1 MQELQELGIKP
12 LKVAQ
17 YFIDQCD
24 ISAGDSVT
32 HLKIQK
38 LLYYTQAWGLVIIK
52 KSFFK
57 EKFQAW
63 AHGPVLPSV
72 YKDLKF
78 YGFANIAGEKIAEY
92 DTFPDGAASVLSEVW
107 GAYGELSA
115 KHLEL
120 LTHQEFPWNE
130 ARGNIPPDAR
140 SDAEINP
147 DTMIDYYS
155 KLQRNG

>member
-1 MQELQELGIKP
+1 MRELIMQELQELGIKP

-57 EKFQAW
+57 EKFQQCLSRFFTS
-63 AHGPVLPSV
+63 VFFIRVFPSIFSNI
-72 YKDLKF
+72 LK
-78 YGFANIAGEKIAEY
+78 NI
-92 DTFPDGAASVLSEVW
+92 
-107 GAYGELSA
+107 
-115 KHLEL
+115 
-120 LTHQEFPWNE
+120 
-130 ARGNIPPDAR
+130 
-140 SDAEINP
+140 
-147 DTMIDYYS
+147 
-155 KLQRNG
+155 